1 MTRKQPPEPQHPQQ
15 QPQQPASNV
24 YAQHDHHACVDA
36 ALQQARTLCATEG
49 ARLTPIRQR
58 VLELVWQSHKPVGAY
73 DLLPILA
80 AEGFNSAPP
89 TVYRALDFLLDLGLV
104 HRINSL
110 NAFVGCSHPGE
121 QHPSCFF
128 VCNQCGEAQELQ
140 ASQVQKVAA
149 QVEQMLGVVV
159 QQQTTELMGLCPR
172 CQEHRQHD

>member
-1 MTRKQPPEPQHPQQ
+1 MTQKQRSIPEHTD
-15 QPQQPASNV
+15 NV

-36 ALQQARTLCATEG
+36 ALQQAKAVCASEG
-49 ARLTPIRQR
+49 ARLTPVRQR

-73 DLLPILA
+73 DLLPQLA

-140 ASQVQKVAA
+140 ASQVQQVAA

-172 CQEHRQHD
+172 CQQS

>member
-1 MTRKQPPEPQHPQQ
+1 MTQ
-15 QPQQPASNV
+15 NV
-24 YAQHDHHACVDA
+24 YTPHDHHACVDG
-36 ALQQARTLCATEG
+36 ALDRAQQLCAEEG

-73 DLLPILA
+73 DLLPLLA

-121 QHPSCFF
+121 THPSCFF
-128 VCNQCGEAQELQ
+128 VCSDCGQAQELE
-140 ASQVQKVAA
+140 ASQVKQVAK
-149 QVEQMLGVVV
+149 QVEAMLGVVV
-159 QQQTTELMGLCPR
+159 EQQTTELTGVCPA
-172 CQEHRQHD
+172 CQKS

>member
-1 MTRKQPPEPQHPQQ
+1 MTQ
-15 QPQQPASNV
+15 NV
-24 YAQHDHHACVDA
+24 YTPHDHHACVDS
-36 ALQQARTLCATEG
+36 ALHRAQHLCAEEG

-73 DLLPILA
+73 DLLPLLA

-121 QHPSCFF
+121 THPSCFF
-128 VCNQCGEAQELQ
+128 VCRDCGQAQELQ
-140 ASQVQKVAA
+140 ASQVKQVAQ
-149 QVEQMLGVVV
+149 QVEEMLGVVV
-159 QQQTTELMGLCPR
+159 EQQTTELMGVCPA
-172 CQEHRQHD
+172 CKKS